1 MRVTFLGTGTSQGVP
16 MVACNCAVCR
26 STDPRDTRL
35 RVSVL
40 VETRGHRILIDAGP
54 DLRQQFL
61 RAGIVDIDAVLL
73 THEHMDHISGMDDL
87 RAVSFAHEP
96 PKAVPIYADAPTQQA
111 VRRVF
116 SYAFEARK
124 YPGVPEYDM
133 RLIDRAPFSVG
144 DIHVIPIEV
153 MHLNMPVLGFRIG
166 GFTYITDAKTISGA
180 EKEKIKGTDV
190 LVLNAL
196 RAKPHYSHLDLGEA
210 LALVAE
216 LRPREAYFTHI
227 SHQMGLHA
235 EVQPRLP
242 EGIGLAWDGL
252 QIELPDV
259 RRPLPRVE

>member
-16 MVACNCAVCR
+16 MIACTCAVCR
-26 STDPRDTRL
+26 SDDPRDARL

-40 VETRGHRILIDAGP
+40 VETCGQKILIDAGP

-61 RAGIVDIDAVLL
+61 RAGIVDVDAVLL

-96 PKAVPIYADAPTQQA
+96 PKAVPIYADAPTQRA

-116 SYAFEARK
+116 SYAFEASK
-124 YPGVPEYDM
+124 YPGVPEFDM
-133 RLIDRAPFSVG
+133 RLIDRAPFRVG
-144 DIHVIPIEV
+144 EVHVIPIEV
-153 MHLNMPVLGFRIG
+153 MHLRMPVLGFRIG
-166 GFTYITDAKTISGA
+166 GFTYITDAKTISAA
-180 EKEKIKGTDV
+180 EKEKIRGTDV

-196 RAKPHYSHLDLGEA
+196 RPQPHYSHLDLAEA

-216 LRPREAYFTHI
+216 VRPREAYFTHI

-235 EVQPRLP
+235 EVRSRLP
-242 EGIGLAWDGL
+242 PGVLLAWDAF
-252 QIELPDV
+252 QVELPEPI
-259 RRPLPRVE
+259 PLVE